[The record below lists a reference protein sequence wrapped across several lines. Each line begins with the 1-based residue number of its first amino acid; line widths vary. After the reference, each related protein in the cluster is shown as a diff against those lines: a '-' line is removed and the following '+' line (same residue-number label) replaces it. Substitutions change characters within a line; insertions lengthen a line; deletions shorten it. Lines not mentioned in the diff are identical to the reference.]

1 MKKKIL
7 TTSILV
13 LLTVTAFVGV
23 NLDGVIATSNSMLAN
38 VEALAQSE
46 PSLPSECYDKYSAY
60 ATTFHPTLERFRPCD
75 TSKCTHIRAYHPKKK
90 TVCKN

>member
-1 MKKKIL
+1 M
-7 TTSILV
+7 
-13 LLTVTAFVGV
+13 GV

-75 TSKCTHIRAYHPKKK
+75 ASKCTHIAGLSSQKKDRL
-90 TVCKN
+90 